1 MLTNKNQKDTLKC
14 REYHIS
20 GVLNLSGTST
30 VVGSMQ
36 EKNPRD
42 DSVFLQTDENPEP
55 IFMSPM
61 EARMLIATLQ
71 TAIDEL
77 DKD

>member
-1 MLTNKNQKDTLKC
+1 MKLNANQKDTLKC

-20 GVLNLSGTST
+20 GILNLSGTST

-61 EARMLIATLQ
+61 EARMLIANLQ
-71 TAIDEL
+71 SAVAEL
-77 DKD
+77 EKE